1 MSVLYTALSKAFGIA
16 DAVAPK
22 ALLPGIEPESLIAA
36 ARTNPAPASRE
47 GLRQLISAIEADSD
61 LSFFGKLSL
70 RWDIT
75 RLLRNA
81 QLIEDAHFGNP
92 AIGQAPIAAPI
103 FILGLPRSGTTFLH
117 GLMAEDTAN
126 LVPRNWQTIYPAPRP
141 ADFDPATDKHARI
154 VDRQLKLFAGLAPGF
169 SDLHPITADSPQEC
183 SEITSHVFQS
193 PRFDTVFRVPEYL
206 AWLEAHTHRD
216 AFNFHRKFLQYLQNG
231 VPSRWV
237 LKCPDHTFSLDAI
250 LQVYPDAR
258 FVVVHRD
265 PIAVLGSVAHLTQV
279 LRKPFLN
286 NIDSSEIGAQV
297 AKHWTLGANLL
308 LEFGQRTDI
317 EAARKIH
324 VHYNDLI
331 SAPLATIARIY
342 AQFDLPLRP
351 EALAAISR
359 NITARPDGGYARHAP
374 YSLEAFKISRQTLQA
389 QFAPYVSQYCRES
402 DPSSVSF

>member
-1 MSVLYTALSKAFGIA
+1 VLYSALSKAFGFA
-16 DAVAPK
+16 DMMVPK
-22 ALLPGIEPESLIAA
+22 ALLPSVKPDVLIATA
-36 ARTNPAPASRE
+36 GTNPARQSRE

-70 RWDIT
+70 RWDMI

-81 QLIEDAHFGNP
+81 QLIEDAHRANP
-92 AIGQAPIAAPI
+92 ALGQALVTAPI

-117 GLMAEDTAN
+117 RVLAEDTDN

-141 ADFDPATDKHARI
+141 ADFDPTTDKHARI

-169 SDLHPITADSPQEC
+169 SNLHPITADSPQEC

-193 PRFDTVFRVPEYL
+193 LRFDTVFRIPKYL
-206 AWLEAHTHRD
+206 AWLETHTHRD
-216 AFNFHRKFLQYLQNG
+216 AFEFHRKFLQYLQNG
-231 VPSRWV
+231 VASRWV

-265 PIAVLGSVAHLTQV
+265 PIAVLGSVAHLTQI
-279 LRKPFLN
+279 LRMPFLN
-286 NIDSSEIGAQV
+286 NIDSGEIGTQV
-297 AKHWTLGANLL
+297 AKRWTLGANLL
-308 LEFGQRTDI
+308 LEFDQRTDI
-317 EAARKIH
+317 ETVRKIH
-324 VHYNDLI
+324 VHYNDLV

-351 EALAAISR
+351 EALADISR
-359 NITARPDGGYARHAP
+359 YVNARPDGGYGKHAP
-374 YSLEAFKISRQTLQA
+374 YSMETFKISTEALQV
-389 QFAPYVSQYCRES
+389 QFAPYVSQYCREG
-402 DPSSVSF
+402 DRL